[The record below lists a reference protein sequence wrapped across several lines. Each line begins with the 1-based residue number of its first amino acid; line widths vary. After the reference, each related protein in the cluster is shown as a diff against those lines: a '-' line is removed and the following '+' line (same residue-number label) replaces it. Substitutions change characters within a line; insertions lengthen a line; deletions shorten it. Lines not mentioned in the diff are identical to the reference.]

1 MNIITKG
8 MIAAANV
15 TAMIHKRLVPSS
27 IALSML
33 PIPNIGEKSIV
44 VKNNPKKICIWYTS
58 FVLL

>member
-44 VKNNPKKICIWYTS
+44 VKNNPKKICI
-58 FVLL
+58 